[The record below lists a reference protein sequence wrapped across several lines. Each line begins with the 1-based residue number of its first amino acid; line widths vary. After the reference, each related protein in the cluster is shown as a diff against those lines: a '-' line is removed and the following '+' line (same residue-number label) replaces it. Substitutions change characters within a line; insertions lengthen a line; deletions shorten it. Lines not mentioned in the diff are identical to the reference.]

1 MQQLLLLAQ
10 DVLQNPHNFEWTC
23 KRKGVRQGQVEGQV
37 GSDVGED
44 DYDDISDED
53 MDPSPT
59 NPLDS
64 VNPSFRYEPQMVRL
78 ERWHYPRRPL
88 PFDEEEF
95 DVQDP
100 RFRRWLE
107 ANTGPIE
114 EVD

>member
-1 MQQLLLLAQ
+1 M
-10 DVLQNPHNFEWTC
+10 
-23 KRKGVRQGQVEGQV
+23 
-37 GSDVGED
+37 GED

-59 NPLDS
+59 NPLNS
-64 VNPSFRYEPQMVRL
+64 VDPSFRYEPQMVRL

>member
-1 MQQLLLLAQ
+1 
-10 DVLQNPHNFEWTC
+10 
-23 KRKGVRQGQVEGQV
+23 
-37 GSDVGED
+37 
-44 DYDDISDED
+44 
-53 MDPSPT
+53 
-59 NPLDS
+59 
-64 VNPSFRYEPQMVRL
+64 MVRL

-107 ANTGPIE
+107 ANTDPIE

>member
-1 MQQLLLLAQ
+1 MTTSQMKTWIRALRIPWTVLTLA
-10 DVLQNPHNFEWTC
+10 
-23 KRKGVRQGQVEGQV
+23 
-37 GSDVGED
+37 SD
-44 DYDDISDED
+44 
-53 MDPSPT
+53 M
-59 NPLDS
+59 
-64 VNPSFRYEPQMVRL
+64 PQMVRL

>member
-1 MQQLLLLAQ
+1 MLTNTLILI
-10 DVLQNPHNFEWTC
+10 NRGC
-23 KRKGVRQGQVEGQV
+23 SG
-37 GSDVGED
+37 
-44 DYDDISDED
+44 YDDIAGED

-64 VNPSFRYEPQMVRL
+64 VDPSFRYEAQMVRL

-100 RFRRWLE
+100 RFRRWLD

-114 EVD
+114 DVD